1 MQHLL
6 EDLMQHRTTLAEAMA
21 KGAWTI
27 EAARD
32 LAALQGAIEAIRAE
46 QREGPTKDDA

>member
-1 MQHLL
+1 MQELL
-6 EDLMQHRTTLAEAMA
+6 KDLMQHRSTLAEAMA

-46 QREGPTKDDA
+46 QSEASTND